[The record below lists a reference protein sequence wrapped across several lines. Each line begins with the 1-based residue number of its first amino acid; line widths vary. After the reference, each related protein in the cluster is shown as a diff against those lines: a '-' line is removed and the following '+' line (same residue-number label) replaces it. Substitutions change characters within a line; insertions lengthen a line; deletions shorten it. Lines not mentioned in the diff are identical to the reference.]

1 MIIYPAID
9 LRNGKCVRLTKG
21 SFDAETV
28 FSDNPAEM
36 AARWEAQGAEY
47 LHVVDLDGAVAGE
60 SKNLKSIQAILET
73 VKIPVQVGGG
83 IRSME
88 NIDKMLSIGVS
99 RVILGSIAVKNPE
112 LVRQAC
118 LKYGD
123 RIVVGIDAKE
133 GMAAVEGWGEKSD
146 ASAVNLA
153 CQMVKLGVKTIIF
166 TDISKD
172 GTLSGVNVQA
182 TAELAKKSGAD
193 VIASGGVSS
202 LDDIRQLM
210 QYEKDG
216 IKGCIVGKAI
226 YTNNINLEEAIK
238 MAGGM

>member
-60 SKNLKSIQAILET
+60 SKNLKSIQAILAA

-146 ASAVNLA
+146 ASAVKLA

-182 TAELAKKSGAD
+182 TAELAQKSRAD

-210 QYEKDG
+210 QHEKDG

-226 YTNNINLEEAIK
+226 YTNNINLEDAIK

>member
-60 SKNLKSIQAILET
+60 SKNLKSIQAILAA

-83 IRSME
+83 IRSMK

-133 GMAAVEGWGEKSD
+133 GMAAVEGWEEKSD

-182 TAELAKKSGAD
+182 TAELAQKSGAD

-210 QYEKDG
+210 QHEKDG

>member
-133 GMAAVEGWGEKSD
+133 GMAAVEGWEEKSD

-153 CQMVKLGVKTIIF
+153 CQMVKQGVKTIIF

-182 TAELAKKSGAD
+182 TAELAQKSGAD

-210 QYEKDG
+210 QREKDG